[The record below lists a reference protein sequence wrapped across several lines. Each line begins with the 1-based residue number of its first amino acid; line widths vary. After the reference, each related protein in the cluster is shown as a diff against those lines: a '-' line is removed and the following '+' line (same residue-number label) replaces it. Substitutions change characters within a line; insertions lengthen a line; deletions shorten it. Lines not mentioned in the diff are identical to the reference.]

1 MATPPQS
8 MKAMILDLRK
18 VPLDR
23 LADPLTQMQ
32 EPGYAGLAT
41 SAALSSGP
49 VTSSPGPGWPIDLMV
64 AFATAASHQT
74 TQELPD
80 PDQGSPLRL
89 LAQRGV
95 WRLFGGTA
103 WSFGLPIRITN
114 ITEEP
119 ITLAHYRQLN
129 GSNRVRRPPFS
140 PDIQPAVDAS
150 IAALS
155 AEHDS
160 ELFIDEIIAPPG
172 EPITR

>member
-1 MATPPQS
+1 MLVDGQIHHTLMRLVLIPGEPAAKRRGGS
-8 MKAMILDLRK
+8 ALYRAGSGDIWLRHRRVMKAMILDLRK

-119 ITLAHYRQLN
+119 IPSRTT
-129 GSNRVRRPPFS
+129 
-140 PDIQPAVDAS
+140 AS
-150 IAALS
+150 
-155 AEHDS
+155 
-160 ELFIDEIIAPPG
+160 
-172 EPITR
+172 